1 VGVSSDD
8 SIPPLLPPNQGG
20 HCVRR
25 HIADRRH
32 KINPMDTNNAALA
45 GGHTGRWMASWCP
58 IISAMF
64 AVLLWASLPSADI
77 ARLTS
82 EGGPVERTSQWLYFV
97 MAAVFAF
104 GARLGASAKTRAALV
119 VLMLAFGAREMDLHK
134 YWAGKSVLKLSFY
147 LGSAPAHQKVVALAL
162 LAAIALALVTLL
174 RRHGVEVWRG
184 LRVGRP
190 VSTTV
195 VITKILDRSV
205 NTLAED
211 FGVLTPP
218 SIGVLVGALEEIM
231 ELTPPMIAA
240 IGWWQVSRSR
250 PLD

>member
-1 VGVSSDD
+1 
-8 SIPPLLPPNQGG
+8 
-20 HCVRR
+20 
-25 HIADRRH
+25 
-32 KINPMDTNNAALA
+32 
-45 GGHTGRWMASWCP
+45 
-58 IISAMF
+58 MF
-64 AVLLWASLPSADI
+64 AVLLWVSLPSADI

-119 VLMLAFGAREMDLHK
+119 VLMLAFGAREMDLHR
-134 YWAGKSVLKLSFY
+134 YWTGKSVLKVSFY

-162 LAAIALALVTLL
+162 LAAVALALVTLL

-184 LRVGRP
+184 LRLGRP

-195 VITKILDRSV
+195 VIFVVTMVITKILDRSV

-218 SIGVLVGALEEIM
+218 SIRMLVSALEEIM
-231 ELTPPMIAA
+231 ELSPPMVAA

-250 PLD
+250 SLD

>member
-1 VGVSSDD
+1 
-8 SIPPLLPPNQGG
+8 
-20 HCVRR
+20 
-25 HIADRRH
+25 
-32 KINPMDTNNAALA
+32 MDTNNAALA

-64 AVLLWASLPSADI
+64 AVLLWVSLPSADI

-104 GARLGASAKTRAALV
+104 GARLSASAKTRAALV
-119 VLMLAFGAREMDLHK
+119 VLMLAFGAREMDLHR
-134 YWAGKSVLKLSFY
+134 YWTGKSVLKVSFY

-162 LAAIALALVTLL
+162 LAAVALALVTLL

-184 LRVGRP
+184 FRVGRP

-195 VITKILDRSV
+195 VIFIVTMVITKILDRSV

-218 SIGVLVGALEEIM
+218 SIRMLVSTLEEIM
-231 ELTPPMIAA
+231 ELSPPMVAA
-240 IGWWQVSRSR
+240 IGWWQASRSR

>member
-1 VGVSSDD
+1 
-8 SIPPLLPPNQGG
+8 
-20 HCVRR
+20 
-25 HIADRRH
+25 
-32 KINPMDTNNAALA
+32 MDTNNAALA

-64 AVLLWASLPSADI
+64 AVLLWVSLPSADI

-104 GARLGASAKTRAALV
+104 GARLSASAKTRAALV
-119 VLMLAFGAREMDLHK
+119 VLMLAFGAREMDLHR
-134 YWAGKSVLKLSFY
+134 YWTGKSVLKVSFY

-162 LAAIALALVTLL
+162 LAAVALALVTLL

-184 LRVGRP
+184 FRVGRP

-195 VITKILDRSV
+195 VIFIVTMVITKILDRSV

-218 SIGVLVGALEEIM
+218 SIRMLVSTLEEIM
-231 ELTPPMIAA
+231 ELSPPMVAA
-240 IGWWQVSRSR
+240 IGWWQASRSR
-250 PLD
+250 PLG

>member
-1 VGVSSDD
+1 
-8 SIPPLLPPNQGG
+8 
-20 HCVRR
+20 
-25 HIADRRH
+25 
-32 KINPMDTNNAALA
+32 MDTNTAALA
-45 GGHTGRWMASWCP
+45 RGHTGCWMASWCP
-58 IISAMF
+58 IICAMF
-64 AVLLWASLPSADI
+64 AVLLWVSLPGAEVG
-77 ARLTS
+77 RLTTES
-82 EGGPVERTSQWLYFV
+82 GPVERATQWLYFV

-104 GARLGASAKTRAALV
+104 GARLGGSAKTRAALV
-119 VLMLAFGAREMDLHK
+119 VMMLAFGAREMDLHK
-134 YWAGKSVLKLSFY
+134 HWTGQSVLKLSFY

-195 VITKILDRSV
+195 VIFVVTMVITKILDRSV

-240 IGWWQVSRSR
+240 IGWWQVSRSW
-250 PLD
+250 PSD

>member
-1 VGVSSDD
+1 MNV
-8 SIPPLLPPNQGG
+8 
-20 HCVRR
+20 
-25 HIADRRH
+25 
-32 KINPMDTNNAALA
+32 MDKNTAALA
-45 GGHTGRWMASWCP
+45 GGHTGRWMALWCP

-64 AVLLWASLPSADI
+64 AVLLWASLAGTEV

-82 EGGPVERTSQWLYFV
+82 EGGPVERTTEWLYFV

-104 GARLGASAKTRAALV
+104 GARLDGRAKTRAALV
-119 VLMLAFGAREMDLHK
+119 VMMLAFGAREMELHR
-134 YWAGKSVLKLSFY
+134 YWTGKSVLKVSFY
-147 LGSAPAHQKVVALAL
+147 LGSAPAYQKIVALAL
-162 LAAIALALVTLL
+162 VATVALALVTLL

-184 LRVGRP
+184 VRVGRP

-195 VITKILDRSV
+195 VIFVVTILITKILDRSV
-205 NTLAED
+205 NVLAED

-218 SIGVLVGALEEIM
+218 TIRVLVGALEEII
-231 ELTPPMIAA
+231 ELSPPMVAA

>member
-1 VGVSSDD
+1 
-8 SIPPLLPPNQGG
+8 
-20 HCVRR
+20 
-25 HIADRRH
+25 
-32 KINPMDTNNAALA
+32 MDTNNAALA

-64 AVLLWASLPSADI
+64 AVLLWVSLPSADI

-119 VLMLAFGAREMDLHK
+119 VLMLAFGAREMDLHR
-134 YWAGKSVLKLSFY
+134 YWTGKSVLKVSFY

-162 LAAIALALVTLL
+162 LAAVALALVTLL

-184 LRVGRP
+184 LRLGRP

-195 VITKILDRSV
+195 VIFVVTMVITKILDRSV

-218 SIGVLVGALEEIM
+218 SIRMLVSALEEIM
-231 ELTPPMIAA
+231 ELSPPMVAA

-250 PLD
+250 SLD

>member
-1 VGVSSDD
+1 
-8 SIPPLLPPNQGG
+8 
-20 HCVRR
+20 
-25 HIADRRH
+25 
-32 KINPMDTNNAALA
+32 
-45 GGHTGRWMASWCP
+45 
-58 IISAMF
+58 
-64 AVLLWASLPSADI
+64 
-77 ARLTS
+77 
-82 EGGPVERTSQWLYFV
+82 

-104 GARLGASAKTRAALV
+104 GTRLGGSAKTRAALV
-119 VLMLAFGAREMDLHK
+119 VMMLAFGAREMDLHK
-134 YWAGKSVLKLSFY
+134 YWAGKNVLKVSFY

-174 RRHGVEVWRG
+174 RHHGVEVWRG
-184 LRVGRP
+184 FRVGHP
-190 VSTTV
+190 VFTMVVIFVVTM

-240 IGWWQVSRSR
+240 IGWWQVSRSQ